1 MSDMGAIERLA
12 HQPSEAVVPLIPALL
27 ECLQDI
33 NWPVAEAALP
43 DTGALGRSGG
53 AGRTVAS

>member
-1 MSDMGAIERLA
+1 MGAIERLA

-27 ECLQDI
+27 ECLQDL

>member
-1 MSDMGAIERLA
+1 MGAIERLA
-12 HQPSEAVVPLIPALL
+12 HQPPETVLPLI
-27 ECLQDI
+27 ECHQDI